1 VNAVRVLALLLGACF
16 VAGCGSGPPSTESV
30 VRAWSQALNQDDNDT
45 AANLFAPNAKV
56 VQGGTVLRLKT
67 HKDAVAWNSALPCS
81 GLITSIHSRGQ
92 VVTATFRLG
101 DRAESQCDGP
111 GKRVTA
117 IFKVVDGK
125 IVLWHQT
132 AREDQAGP
140 SVLVGVEALARL
152 PAELAVGD

>member
-1 VNAVRVLALLLGACF
+1 VKSARLLSVLLATAFL
-16 VAGCGSGPPSTESV
+16 AGCGSGPPSTESV

-56 VQGGTVLRLKT
+56 VQGDTVLRLKT
-67 HKDAVAWNSALPCS
+67 HEDAVAWNSALPCS

-92 VVTATFRLG
+92 IVTATFRLG
-101 DRAESQCDGP
+101 DRAKSQCDGP

-117 IFKVVDGK
+117 IFKFVDGK

-132 AREDQAGP
+132 APEDQAGP
-140 SVLVGVEALARL
+140 SV
-152 PAELAVGD
+152 